1 MLKINVYGT
10 DRAEQ
15 IRISYPDSINASS
28 FMKPTLESKLRNWS
42 PYLSNDV
49 EYQNENKYMKP
60 LAGKIVQMSLMAF
73 SELNHRPEFERE
85 LSECPT
91 YRKD

>member
-1 MLKINVYGT
+1 
-10 DRAEQ
+10 
-15 IRISYPDSINASS
+15 
-28 FMKPTLESKLRNWS
+28 
-42 PYLSNDV
+42 V